1 MAYPKHVWR
10 KGEIIN
16 AEPLNNIENGI
27 ANEEIRA
34 TEVEDVLDGKI
45 ETNKSSSDDAIET
58 ERIRATTSEDDLSAR
73 INQLNSDITLLR
85 DYVDSTIASTYKASG
100 SIYFSELPELSVT
113 LVGNVYNIKDAFTT
127 TADFFEGAGQS
138 YPAGTNVSIIQVAE
152 DTYHVET
159 VESGD
164 DPHEMGLYEY
174 DSVADKYILTEDT
187 SPVSG
192 KTYYSKTTTTN
203 LYYDVMAASID
214 TSEFVKYTDIA
225 TNSRL
230 GICKPDGSS
239 IHMND
244 RGTFYLNVRNPEDVT
259 RNVENL
265 SLAIHHAELAR
276 YGFFVGDWFD
286 GTNYRYFIAGYNPF
300 RGNRSSAA
308 DPASSICLDVDHVA
322 LVFSVGQ
329 LKWHDSGTSV
339 MNVGYAGSDYQNYLE
354 TTVMT
359 NVKNDMVELLGGET
373 GLEYLRE
380 QTKYFRRN
388 DDEPAL
394 SRDRHKYISA
404 LTERQVYGSALYSK
418 DQLQTGEA
426 YHQLEIF
433 QKYLPVMS
441 LEGGFWL
448 RDIASS
454 ASACCVDD
462 NGMPST
468 DSFRNT
474 RNGAAMILFR

>member
-1 MAYPKHVWR
+1 MAYPKHIWR

-27 ANEEIRA
+27 ANEETRA
-34 TEVEDVLDGKI
+34 TDSEVILDNKI
-45 ETNKSSSDDAIET
+45 ETNKSASDDAIAT
-58 ERIRATTSEDDLSAR
+58 ESIRASTAEDELSQR
-73 INQLNSDITLLR
+73 INALNLNFADLQN
-85 DYVDSTIASTYKASG
+85 YVNKMSSATYKASG
-100 SIYFSELPELSVT
+100 SILFSELPELSGNN
-113 LVGNVYNIKDAFTT
+113 VGNVYNIKESFTT
-127 TADFFEGAGQS
+127 TSDFYEGAGHT
-138 YPAGTNVSIIQVAE
+138 YGAGTNVSIIQVE
-152 DTYHVET
+152 DSDYQVTQVS
-159 VESGD
+159 VGD
-164 DPHEMGLYEY
+164 NPLELGLYEY
-174 DSVADKYILTEDT
+174 DTQTDTYILTTDT
-187 SPVSG
+187 SPESG
-192 KTYYSKTTTTN
+192 KTYYIRNVTIN
-203 LYYDVMAASID
+203 YFYDVMTASID

>member
-1 MAYPKHVWR
+1 MAYPKHIWR

-27 ANEEIRA
+27 ANEETRA
-34 TEVEDVLDGKI
+34 I
-45 ETNKSSSDDAIET
+45 ETEGVLENRIESNKTYSDDLINT
-58 ERIRATTSEDDLSAR
+58 ERIRAVSAEEELSLR
-73 INQLNSDITLLR
+73 INDTNSEFNNLK
-85 DYVDSTIASTYKASG
+85 DYVYSQAASTYKPSG
-100 SIYFSELPELSVT
+100 SIFFSELPELSDSI
-113 LVGNVYNIKDAFTT
+113 LGNVYNIKDDFTT
-127 TADFFEGAGQS
+127 TADFYEGAGHE
-138 YPAGTNVSIIQVAE
+138 YPAGTNVSIVQAE
-152 DTYHVET
+152 DITYQPEE

-164 DPHEMGLYEY
+164 NPHELGLYEY
-174 DSVADKYILTEDT
+174 DSQTDTYFLTLDS
-187 SPVSG
+187 SPISG
-192 KTYYSKTTTTN
+192 KTYYLMIQTIN
-203 LYYDVMAASID
+203 YYYDVMAATID
-214 TSEFVKYTDIA
+214 TSQFVKYTDIA

-300 RGNRSSAA
+300 RGNRLSAA

-454 ASACCVDD
+454 VSACCVDD

>member
-1 MAYPKHVWR
+1 M
-10 KGEIIN
+10 
-16 AEPLNNIENGI
+16 
-27 ANEEIRA
+27 
-34 TEVEDVLDGKI
+34 
-45 ETNKSSSDDAIET
+45 
-58 ERIRATTSEDDLSAR
+58 
-73 INQLNSDITLLR
+73 
-85 DYVDSTIASTYKASG
+85 DSKTASIYKASG
-100 SIYFSELPELSVT
+100 SIYFSELPSLSSSR
-113 LVGNVYNIKDAFTT
+113 VGNVYNIKDSFTT
-127 TADFFEGAGQS
+127 TSEFYEGAG
-138 YPAGTNVSIIQVAE
+138 YTYAAGTNVSIIQAE
-152 DTYHVET
+152 EVTYIPDE
-159 VESGD
+159 VESSEN
-164 DPHEMGLYEY
+164 PHELGLYEY
-174 DSVADKYILTEDT
+174 DSQTDTYVLTEDT

-192 KTYYSKTTTTN
+192 KTYYSKYTDTN
-203 LYYDVMAASID
+203 LYYDVMAAAVD

-359 NVKNDMVELLGGET
+359 NVKT
-373 GLEYLRE
+373 
-380 QTKYFRRN
+380 T
-388 DDEPAL
+388 
-394 SRDRHKYISA
+394 
-404 LTERQVYGSALYSK
+404 
-418 DQLQTGEA
+418 
-426 YHQLEIF
+426 
-433 QKYLPVMS
+433 
-441 LEGGFWL
+441 W
-448 RDIASS
+448 
-454 ASACCVDD
+454 
-462 NGMPST
+462 
-468 DSFRNT
+468 
-474 RNGAAMILFR
+474 